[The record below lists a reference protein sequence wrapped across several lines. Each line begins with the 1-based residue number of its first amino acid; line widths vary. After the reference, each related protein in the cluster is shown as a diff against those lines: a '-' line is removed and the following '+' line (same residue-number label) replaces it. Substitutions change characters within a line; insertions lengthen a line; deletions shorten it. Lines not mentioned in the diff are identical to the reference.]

1 MKLSKVLKFVEQID
15 KIDSIWPVSFKS
27 IVLMHIA
34 RKIGTFV
41 FRGDPYEFKEIAENI
56 NCNDLATALIVGDK
70 GWESRLR
77 KDIPTVILAGE
88 DDDLEAVEQ
97 ILGSILVFT
106 LKKGDEYDQKEIIEA
121 LVESEY
127 TRVPF
132 VETEGEFAVRGGIV
146 DIFPFGEELPIR
158 LEFWGD
164 EIDSIRIFDPISQ
177 RSIKEVEKFALN
189 LRFDEG
195 ESEKL
200 REIAEEGNLSGEI
213 EVEPISGFK
222 GRIDLLERELQ
233 SRISDN
239 WRVIFVAS
247 DRGKVERFADL
258 FPEVEYDVGHL
269 SSGFIL
275 QNEKVEIIT
284 ENDISGVKIK
294 TRKVFNVGE
303 RIEDYNLLR
312 IGDYVVHEDYGIG
325 RFRGLRTLE
334 HQGIKYECLFIEY
347 KDGEILVPTYNLERI
362 QRFIGEKEDFE
373 PALSSISDG
382 QWAAKKARAIAS
394 AFRYAEE
401 LIKISARRKARK
413 GYKFKPDTVWEREF
427 ELTFPF
433 EETEDQRKA
442 IEEVKRDME
451 SEKVMDRLIVGEV
464 GFGKTEVALRATFK
478 AVINEKQVAV
488 LVPTTVLALQHYKT
502 FRERLERFQ
511 IRVEML
517 SRLRSTKEIKN
528 ILSDLAEGKID
539 IIIGTHRLLQ
549 SDVTFKDLGLLIID
563 EEHRFGVLQKE
574 KIYRQY
580 PEVDTLRMT
589 ATPIP
594 RTLYAALWN
603 IYDISYILTPPQGRE
618 AVETIVVNYSD
629 DIIFEA
635 ISREALRGGQIFY
648 LFNRIRGIKKRAE
661 KLQKMFPTLRVEY
674 AHGRMKKNKLED
686 IFIKFMNREIDILV
700 STSIIESGIDFPN
713 ANTLIVENSHL
724 FGLAELHQ
732 LRGRVGRS
740 ERKAFAYFLTP
751 KNIGQKA
758 KERLKAIAR
767 FHHLGSGLKI
777 ALADLEIRGAGNLL
791 GKEQH
796 GHANVIGYELYF
808 KLLDEAVARIKGEEI
823 PVEPEIV
830 VNTTLLIPEDYIRD
844 PMVRIAFYRRLMKAK
859 SFSEVLEVEDE
870 MRDRFGRFPEEVKKV
885 IFVAKIKVW
894 AGKEGYRK
902 IVVNDHDVQLV
913 KDGKKSLYSNN
924 FLEKKI
930 RKYVEAVKNEKIT
943 FSDNSRLSY
952 NRM

>member
-56 NCNDLATALIVGDK
+56 NHNDLATAVIVGDK
-70 GWESRLR
+70 GWESKLR
-77 KDIPTVILAGE
+77 KDIPTIILAGE
-88 DDDLEAVEQ
+88 DDDVEVARQ
-97 ILGSILVFT
+97 ILGSILVFSI
-106 LKKGDEYDQKEIIEA
+106 KKGDEYDQKEIIGA
-121 LVESEY
+121 LVESGY

-132 VETEGEFAVRGGIV
+132 VETEGEFAVRGGIL
-146 DIFPFGEELPIR
+146 DIFAFGEELPIR

-177 RSIKEVEKFALN
+177 RSIKEVEKFILN
-189 LRFDEG
+189 LRIDEG
-195 ESEKL
+195 ESENL
-200 REIAEEGNLSGEI
+200 REIAEEESLSSTI

-233 SRISDN
+233 YRVSEN
-239 WRVIFVAS
+239 WRVVFVAS

-258 FPEVEYDVGHL
+258 FPEVEYDVGYL
-269 SSGFIL
+269 SRGFIFPD
-275 QNEKVEIIT
+275 KRVEIIT

-294 TRKVFNVGE
+294 TRRVFTTGE
-303 RIEDYNLLR
+303 RIEDYNLLK

-362 QRFIGEKEDFE
+362 QRFVGEREDFE
-373 PALSSISDG
+373 PALSSISGG

-401 LIKISARRKARK
+401 LIKIYARRKARK

-433 EETEDQRKA
+433 EETEDQRRA
-442 IEEVKRDME
+442 VEEVKRDME

-464 GFGKTEVALRATFK
+464 GFGKTEVALRASFK
-478 AVINEKQVAV
+478 AVINGKQVAV

-502 FRERLERFQ
+502 FRERLERFD

-517 SRLRSTKEIKN
+517 SRLRSTKEIKE
-528 ILSDLAEGKID
+528 ILARLAEGEID
-539 IIIGTHRLLQ
+539 VIIGTHRLLQ
-549 SDVTFKDLGLLIID
+549 PDVVFKDLGLLVID

-574 KIYRQY
+574 KIYTQY

-594 RTLYAALWN
+594 RTLYAALGN
-603 IYDISYILTPPQGRE
+603 IYDISYILTPPRGRE
-618 AVETIVVNYSD
+618 AVETIVANYSD
-629 DIIFEA
+629 DIILEA
-635 ISREALRGGQIFY
+635 ISREASRGGQIFY
-648 LFNRIRGIKKRAE
+648 LFNRIRGIKERAE

-674 AHGRMKKNKLED
+674 AHGRMKKDKLED

-713 ANTLIVENSHL
+713 ANTLIVESAHL

-777 ALADLEIRGAGNLL
+777 ALADLEIRGAGNLI

-796 GHANVIGYELYF
+796 GHATAIGYELYF
-808 KLLDEAVARIKGEEI
+808 KLLEEAIARIKGEEI
-823 PVEPEIV
+823 PVEPEII

-859 SFSEVLEVEDE
+859 SFSEVLEVEEE
-870 MRDRFGRFPEEVKKV
+870 MRDRFGRFPEGVKKV

-902 IVVNDHDVQLV
+902 IIINDHDVQLV

-943 FSDNSRLSY
+943 FPDNSHLSY